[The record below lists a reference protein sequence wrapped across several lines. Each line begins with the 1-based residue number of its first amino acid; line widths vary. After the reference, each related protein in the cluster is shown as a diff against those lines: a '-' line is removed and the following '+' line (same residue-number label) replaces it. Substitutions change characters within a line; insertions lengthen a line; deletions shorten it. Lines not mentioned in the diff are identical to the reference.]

1 MLFIFSTNFIFV
13 AIVFILQCYCLGS
26 FSNYIICYFFVKLI
40 LDTPKKTENS
50 VSYFNHFRKDFIR
63 PYGLAHDAQ
72 SFDEATL
79 TRRLNNF
86 NCEFFT
92 RPQVA
97 ISEFAET
104 FSTNLTYM
112 EQNLEILEPKSVEV
126 FLKKA
131 KKIERY
137 IAILDSKQP
146 GETCKSI
153 YYNLLIYENYIGHTI

>member
-1 MLFIFSTNFIFV
+1 MFFIFSTNFIFV

-97 ISEFAET
+97 VSEFAET

-112 EQNLEILEPKSVEV
+112 EFGNIRTQICWSLPEKSQEDRKIYRNTG
-126 FLKKA
+126 LKTA
-131 KKIERY
+131 RR
-137 IAILDSKQP
+137 
-146 GETCKSI
+146 
-153 YYNLLIYENYIGHTI
+153 NR

>member
-1 MLFIFSTNFIFV
+1 MAHYFFNKFHFY
-13 AIVFILQCYCLGS
+13 CYCVY
-26 FSNYIICYFFVKLI
+26 FSSYYLEFFFNYIICYFFVKLI

-146 GETCKSI
+146 GETGKSI